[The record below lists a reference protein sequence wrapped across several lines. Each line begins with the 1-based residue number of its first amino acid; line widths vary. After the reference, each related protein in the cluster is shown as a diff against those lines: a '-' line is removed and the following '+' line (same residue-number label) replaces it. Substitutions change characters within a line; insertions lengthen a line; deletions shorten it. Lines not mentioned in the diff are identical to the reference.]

1 MINLQDLNHLRTV
14 TLGLFGILLALL
26 LKIGIHLL
34 RVDMLFKA
42 AIRRIALL
50 PLIAAAFIGTTSGL
64 FVLKLPLLDS
74 SLDLLVDHTLTV
86 GSN

>member
-1 MINLQDLNHLRTV
+1 
-14 TLGLFGILLALL
+14 
-26 LKIGIHLL
+26 
-34 RVDMLFKA
+34 MLFKA